1 MDEKLVTILLFA
13 IQSSVFVFLN
23 LEIYRLLILNLWRIY
38 YQLLVVCGEK

>member
-38 YQLLVVCGEK
+38 YQLLVV